1 MEAAYITFIS
11 SQCLLYAAEEAGGLS
26 KQDSKRPT
34 WAVFGKVSQNMETV
48 PFREKFVDW
57 PEASRLIRVK
67 AQMNGK
73 VRKTVFCFN
82 SIILFLF
89 ASLSTVRP

>member
-1 MEAAYITFIS
+1 
-11 SQCLLYAAEEAGGLS
+11 LLYTAEDAGGLP

-57 PEASRLIRVK
+57 PDATRLIRVK

-73 VRKTVFCFN
+73 VRKMLSFELN
-82 SIILFLF
+82 IAFLLTHCVSF
-89 ASLSTVRP
+89 SRLTLVVW